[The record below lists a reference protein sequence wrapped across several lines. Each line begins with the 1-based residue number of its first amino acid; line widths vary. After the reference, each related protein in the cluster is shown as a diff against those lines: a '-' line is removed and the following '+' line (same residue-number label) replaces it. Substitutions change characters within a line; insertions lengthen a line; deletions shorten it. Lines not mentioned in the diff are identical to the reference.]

1 MAQHSIPEET
11 QLQTKNGY
19 VEHFFRV
26 TPTRNAAFI
35 SKLYSMV
42 DDESTK
48 ELITWTGNGD
58 QFTVFDN
65 TEFSRV
71 VLPRYFK
78 HCNWSSFVRQLNMYD
93 FHKVNE
99 GNSDEDSPAQRWDFK
114 HPWFSRS
121 GIDRLHRIRRKPP
134 RNRLM
139 PQMRYSS
146 AMEIVPTNS
155 PESDKL
161 QSNTPVVHEAISQLQ
176 DSVDL
181 LETKIDHACAEV
193 QYLRTVTDNQQQTL
207 DSLTKFVDVLKAKF
221 GLNKEELARKPRK
234 VYECKF

>member
-1 MAQHSIPEET
+1 
-11 QLQTKNGY
+11 
-19 VEHFFRV
+19 
-26 TPTRNAAFI
+26 
-35 SKLYSMV
+35 MV

-78 HCNWSSFVRQLNMYD
+78 HCNWSSFVRQLNSMFLEIFSFLLIEPLTNFPSLVYD

-176 DSVDL
+176 DSVDI
-181 LETKIDHACAEV
+181 LESKIDNACAEV
-193 QYLRTVTDNQQQTL
+193 QYLRTVTDNQQQ
-207 DSLTKFVDVLKAKF
+207 V
-221 GLNKEELARKPRK
+221 
-234 VYECKF
+234 VYLSFFFFL